1 MMSLFSTNFS
11 EVRDFIRDLKERAFQ
26 FRDSPLVPLYD
37 FGKSNA
43 SWLNERIDFLIHTV
57 NKLDSSYCS
66 SITFALKDIQNDV
79 SVLALEVD
87 SANRGHKES
96 RGKIPIYAGKIYNNI
111 LTVDRYVQALKKNS
125 STKSKL

>member
-11 EVRDFIRDLKERAFQ
+11 EVKEFIKNLKERAFQ
-26 FRDSPLVPLYD
+26 FRNSPLVPLYD

-57 NKLDSSYCS
+57 NKIESPYCN
-66 SITFALKDIQNDV
+66 SITFALKDIQKDIL
-79 SVLALEVD
+79 VLALEVD

-96 RGKIPIYAGKIYNNI
+96 RGKIPIYAGKIHNNI
-111 LTVDRYVQALKKNS
+111 LTVERYVQALKKS
-125 STKSKL
+125 SNARSKL